1 MLRSWASA
9 FIAVVECVWP
19 KSPPRAVVFRLGR
32 APLRPSESRGP
43 LWRSRTFVLVIDV
56 ADEKGSGFLV
66 RGRRTL
72 CALRGSV
79 LSFTPQCRQSRHCR
93 VKACPSSVN
102 HICPLN
108 PPVGEESDKVCADAP
123 LYDGG
128 CAAGSLLLMLMRLC
142 FGLRVVTCGEH
153 YRIVFYQRGSVAA
166 WRGLRPCLLCHLCP
180 SAESADAGPASGPK
194 RHRLTVVMSAWEL
207 CEE

>member
-1 MLRSWASA
+1 MSGRRVRRLCSVLLWPHPGPGAS
-9 FIAVVECVWP
+9 
-19 KSPPRAVVFRLGR
+19 SD
-32 APLRPSESRGP
+32 RGP
-43 LWRSRTFVLVIDV
+43 LPRSTMSVLVV
-56 ADEKGSGFLV
+56 GVVGRNGGGFLV

-128 CAAGSLLLMLMRLC
+128 TAAGLFFPMVMCIFSGM
-142 FGLRVVTCGEH
+142 RVVTCGEH
-153 YRIVFYQRGSVAA
+153 YRIVFYQSGSVAA
-166 WRGLRPCLLCHLCP
+166 WRGLRPCLLNAFNKLK
-180 SAESADAGPASGPK
+180 SNEVK
-194 RHRLTVVMSAWEL
+194 L
-207 CEE
+207 